1 MNTRSPRR
9 GPRRRARH
17 RSTAADMYAALAER
31 VSATVIGRY
40 STSFS
45 LATRL
50 LPAGVREDVRN
61 LYAVVRIADEIVDG
75 AATGHPDPRAVLD
88 SYEDR
93 VLEAADEGFHT
104 DLVLHAWAA
113 TAVRCRIDPAHMTAF
128 FASMRSDI
136 DRAVHDEESLARYI
150 YGSAEVIG
158 LMCLD
163 IFLAHGGQVP
173 AAQRAWLGEGAAAL
187 GAAFQKVNFLR
198 DLGDDQDSLGR
209 TYLPELQDG
218 PLTAQARDR
227 ILDDVDAGIAAGRER
242 VPSLPAGCR
251 AGVSAAAALYEEL
264 SARLRR
270 TPPAQLRQTRVRV
283 PAPVKVVLTT
293 REVAREVVGEV
304 VREVVRGTVRGR
316 R

>member
-1 MNTRSPRR
+1 
-9 GPRRRARH
+9 
-17 RSTAADMYAALAER
+17 MYAALAER

-50 LPAGVREDVRN
+50 LPDGVREDVRN

-75 AATGHPDPRAVLD
+75 AAAGHADPQEVLD
-88 SYEDR
+88 VYEAQ
-93 VLEAADEGFHT
+93 VLAAPDTGFHT

-113 TAVRCRIDPAHMTAF
+113 TAVRCRIDPAHMRDF

-136 DRAVHDEESLARYI
+136 VRDVHDEESLARYI
-150 YGSAEVIG
+150 HGSAEVIG

-163 IFLAHGGQVP
+163 IFLAHADPVP
-173 AAQRAWLGEGAAAL
+173 AAQHAWLAEGAAAL

-198 DLGDDQDSLGR
+198 DLGDDRDVLGR
-209 TYLPELQDG
+209 SYLPDLQDG
-218 PLTAQARDR
+218 PLTVEIRDR
-227 ILDDVDAGIAAGRER
+227 ILDDVDAGIATGRLR
-242 VPSLPAGCR
+242 IPSLPAGCR
-251 AGVSAAAALYEEL
+251 AGVASAAGLYEEL

-270 TPPAQLRQTRVRV
+270 TPPHQLQYTRVRV
-283 PAPVKVVLTT
+283 PGPVKAALT
-293 REVAREVVGEV
+293 
-304 VREVVRGTVRGR
+304 VREIARSR

>member
-1 MNTRSPRR
+1 MNTRSR
-9 GPRRRARH
+9 
-17 RSTAADMYAALAER
+17 RSTAAGMYAALAER

-50 LPAGVREDVRN
+50 LPDGVREDVRN

-75 AATGHPDPRAVLD
+75 AAAGHADPRAVLD
-88 SYEDR
+88 AYEAQ
-93 VLEAADEGFHT
+93 VLAAPEIGFHT

-113 TAVRCRIDPAHMTAF
+113 TSVRCRIDPAHMRDF

-136 DRAVHDEESLARYI
+136 VRDVHDEESLARYI
-150 YGSAEVIG
+150 HGSAEVIG

-163 IFLAHGGQVP
+163 IFLAHTDPVS
-173 AAQRAWLGEGAAAL
+173 AAQRAWLAEGAAAL

-198 DLGDDQDSLGR
+198 DLGDDRDELGR
-209 TYLPELQDG
+209 CYLPELQDG
-218 PLTAQARDR
+218 PLTAEIRDR
-227 ILDDVDAGIAAGRER
+227 VLDEVDAGIAAGRLR

-251 AGVSAAAALYEEL
+251 VGVAAAAALYEEL

-270 TPPAQLRQTRVRV
+270 TPPHQLRHARVRV
-283 PAPVKVVLTT
+283 PAPVKVALT
-293 REVAREVVGEV
+293 
-304 VREVVRGTVRGR
+304 VREITRSR

>member
-1 MNTRSPRR
+1 MNTRSR
-9 GPRRRARH
+9 
-17 RSTAADMYAALAER
+17 RSTAAGMYAALAER

-50 LPAGVREDVRN
+50 LPDGVREDVRN

-75 AATGHPDPRAVLD
+75 AAAGHADLRAVLD
-88 SYEDR
+88 AYEAQ
-93 VLEAADEGFHT
+93 VLAAPERGFHT

-113 TAVRCRIDPAHMTAF
+113 TSVRCRIDPAHMRDF

-136 DRAVHDEESLARYI
+136 VRDVHDEESLARYI
-150 YGSAEVIG
+150 HGSAEVIG

-163 IFLAHGGQVP
+163 IFLAHADPVP
-173 AAQRAWLGEGAAAL
+173 VAQRAWLAEGAAAL

-198 DLGDDQDSLGR
+198 DLGDDRDELGR
-209 TYLPELQDG
+209 CYLPDLQDG
-218 PLTAQARDR
+218 PLTVEIRDR
-227 ILDDVDAGIAAGRER
+227 VLDEVDEGIATGRLR

-251 AGVSAAAALYEEL
+251 VGVAAAAALYEEL

-270 TPPAQLRQTRVRV
+270 TPPHQLRHTRVRV
-283 PAPVKVVLTT
+283 PAPVKAALT
-293 REVAREVVGEV
+293 
-304 VREVVRGTVRGR
+304 VREITRSR